1 MSRLDSMLR
10 RLAAQRDGLNW
21 AAARIA
27 DQPGDVLDLGLG
39 NGRTYDHLREILSD
53 RRIWV
58 IDRVL
63 QCHPSCVPPE
73 EDFLQG
79 EAQPM
84 LQRLA
89 KKGAKI
95 ALAHYDFGSGV
106 KEEDV
111 AEAAR
116 LSPDLA
122 RVMTPGGLI
131 ISGQPLVG
139 FTQIEGPDT
148 IAPDRYLFY
157 RVLPT

>member
-21 AAARIA
+21 VAEEIA
-27 DQPGDVLDLGLG
+27 SLDGDVVDFGLG
-39 NGRTYDHLREILSD
+39 NGRTYDHLREILAN

-73 EDFLQG
+73 QDFLQG
-79 EAQPM
+79 EAEPM
-84 LQRLA
+84 LRKL
-89 KKGAKI
+89 KDMGVKI
-95 ALAHYDFGSGV
+95 ALAHYDFGSGI
-106 KEEDV
+106 KADDV

-116 LSPDLA
+116 LSPMIAD
-122 RVMTPGGLI
+122 VMVPGGYLV
-131 ISGQPLVG
+131 SGQPLVG
-139 FTQIEGPDT
+139 FEQIKGPDT

-157 RVLPT
+157 RA